1 MYVHILPVKV
11 YVTVFLALIVLTA
24 ATTAIAYLDL
34 GIFNGV
40 VALAIAGIKMLLV
53 MLFFMH
59 LKYSPRL
66 THLVIMAAFFWLAL
80 LITFTLSDELTRGW
94 TPAPQ
99 SWGPAIA
106 APAPRM
112 Q

>member
-1 MYVHILPVKV
+1 
-11 YVTVFLALIVLTA
+11 
-24 ATTAIAYLDL
+24 
-34 GIFNGV
+34 
-40 VALAIAGIKMLLV
+40 
-53 MLFFMH
+53 
-59 LKYSPRL
+59 
-66 THLVIMAAFFWLAL
+66 MAAFFWLAL